1 MTPIISFDMDGTLV
15 ESEYTDW
22 VWNHGIPN
30 LYAAKTGLPFEEA
43 KAFVE
48 GRIPEGWRRLQS
60 NGMTSNIGSISFN
73 SQTGW
78 RALMDQYVDKINVY
92 PDVHHLLDRL
102 KEQIQISSHLQC
114 RQRVYRCRDEGHGP

>member
-43 KAFVE
+43 RAFVE
-48 GRIPEGWRRLQS
+48 GEYRKVGDGAAEWYDIQYWFRFFQLE
-60 NGMTSNIGSISFN
+60 
-73 SQTGW
+73 TGW
-78 RALMDQYVDKINVY
+78 RASDGSVCGQDQCL
-92 PDVHHLLDRL
+92 P
-102 KEQIQISSHLQC
+102 
-114 RQRVYRCRDEGHGP
+114 